1 MEESCALRMWAST
14 CCWSQLRQLAA
25 GRTGTEVL
33 VSCWPFG
40 VFSGFYL
47 TENTRRQVS
56 VPFLKPG

>member
-14 CCWSQLRQLAA
+14 HCWSQLRQLAA

-40 VFSGFYL
+40 VLFWLLFDQEHKE
-47 TENTRRQVS
+47 TS
-56 VPFLKPG
+56 VCPILKPG